1 MLMEILNIVRILEN
15 MRRVFRVFVIIIG
28 FILTLTMAGCS
39 YLQFIED
46 QENEQSLP
54 LEEKEEKKEPIPVRK
69 GTLRI
74 PMPMNLS
81 STNPLLVESKDMAS
95 IFSLIFEGLMQY
107 DENLI
112 PKPHLAES
120 WEVSPDGESWI
131 FHLRKGIYWHK
142 TDKEFTA
149 EDVIFTLDF
158 LTSEGTN
165 SIYKKSLMDIS
176 SYKALDD
183 HTVEIKTKTPSC
195 RVLASMTFPVL
206 SADYYHDKLDKADVL
221 PVGTGP
227 YQVTKYEKRKQMTLT
242 ANEKWWK
249 EQPYIPTIILKA
261 VPDNETALAAY
272 EAKELDI
279 VPTDI
284 LTASKYEEAGDTEVH
299 QFLTQHYEFL
309 APQFDH
315 PFLKDKRVRQAIAY
329 AIDKKE
335 IISKVYLNH
344 AVAVD
349 VPIPP
354 DSWLHDSKWRKYD
367 HNIKEAQKLL
377 EEAGWKDSDGDKILE
392 KKIKGKT
399 TKASFTLYT
408 NDNPEN
414 PERKEAAAFIQKQL
428 LDVGIDVKIKV
439 LSWDELLEV
448 IANQDFDMI
457 LSGYYLDHWSDL
469 SFAFHSS
476 NIDSGSNIN
485 AFSNE
490 AIDQILEKSSIQND
504 LEGFREQI
512 QKLQDKLADELP
524 YISLY
529 FRTGSLIAREKV
541 HGIQGMR
548 EMDVYHGI
556 EQWFFSE

>member
-1 MLMEILNIVRILEN
+1 
-15 MRRVFRVFVIIIG
+15 MRRGFHVFVIIIG
-28 FILTLTMAGCS
+28 FMLILTMMGCS
-39 YLQFIED
+39 YFQYLED
-46 QENEQSLP
+46 PENEQSSP
-54 LEEKEEKKEPIPVRK
+54 LEEKVEIKEPTPVRE
-69 GTLRI
+69 GSLRI
-74 PMPMNLS
+74 LMPMNLS
-81 STNPLLVESKDMAS
+81 STNPLLVESKDMVS

-107 DENLI
+107 DENLV
-112 PKPHLAES
+112 PKPHLAEA
-120 WEVSPDGESWI
+120 WEASPDGKSWI

-149 EDVIFTLDF
+149 KDVIFTLDF
-158 LTSEGTN
+158 LTSEDTN
-165 SIYKKSLMDIS
+165 SIYKKSLRDIS

-183 HTVEIKTKTPSC
+183 YTVEVKTKTPSC
-195 RVLASMTFPVL
+195 RILASMTFPVL
-206 SADYYHDKLDKADVL
+206 PAHYYRDKLDKADVL

-227 YQVTKYEKRKQMTLT
+227 YQVEKYEKMRQMTLT
-242 ANEKWWK
+242 SNTKWWK

-261 VPDNETALAAY
+261 MPDNETALAAY

-279 VPTDI
+279 VPTGI
-284 LTASKYEEAGDTEVH
+284 LTAGKYEEAGDTKVH
-299 QFLTQHYEFL
+299 QYLTQHYEFL

-354 DSWLHDSKWRKYD
+354 DSWLYDSKWRRYD
-367 HNIKEAQKLL
+367 HNIKEAQRLL
-377 EEAGWKDSDGDKILE
+377 EEAGWKDRDGDKILE

-399 TKASFTLYT
+399 IKASFTLYT

-414 PERKEAAAFIQKQL
+414 PERKEAATFIRDQL

-439 LSWDELLEV
+439 LTWDELLEA
-448 IANQDFDMI
+448 IESQDFDMI
-457 LSGYYLDHWSDL
+457 LSGYFLDHWPDL
-469 SFAFHSS
+469 SFAFHSG
-476 NIDSGSNIN
+476 NIESGSNIN
-485 AFSNE
+485 AFSNQ
-490 AIDQILEKSSIQND
+490 AIDQILQESSGQND

-512 QKLQDKLADELP
+512 QKLQEKLADELP

-541 HGIQGMR
+541 HGIHGIR
-548 EMDVYHGI
+548 EMDTYHGI
-556 EQWFFSE
+556 EQWFISE